1 LLKDVLTNY
10 STTKNNNMS
19 KDLHMAN
26 AQNIDLE
33 RSAAIEFAQLEQLMF
48 YGQRALIVSAVLGV
62 VLAYAE
68 LGHVSAEPL
77 MAWLSV
83 LFASIAARILVN
95 MRYTNNPVHDYK
107 TVHKRL
113 QTVRLGILVSSLVW
127 GLAVFLFAPSTASTH
142 EMFFAFM
149 IAGMSAGGVMAYS
162 IDLKSAAIYSS
173 VLVLPLATRFVLS
186 DGQYAQA
193 MGISGY
199 LYLVYV
205 LITLRNVNKGLLEN
219 ITLRL
224 DALENTKVLEAS
236 EQRYKSLLNHLPVG
250 VMHYDHQLNIT
261 YTNPKVSEVLHG
273 TTEMNNA
280 HHNVDAMGDAAIV
293 KTMERALNGQTT
305 HYEGHF
311 NSEFRREKTWL
322 HFISAPTQNS
332 QGEIVG
338 GIAIMQN
345 ITAQKQAQ
353 EEIRQLAFYDAL
365 TNLPNRRLLLERLQ
379 RAVANS
385 ARTGKRGAIIYID
398 LDHFKTLNDT
408 LGHDVGDL
416 LLKQVA
422 ERLTQ
427 SVRQVDTVARIGG
440 DEYVILLEN
449 LSEDRANAVLEVETV
464 GNKIRDALNHPYYF
478 NQYEYFSTP
487 SMGVAMFD
495 EQEITSEE
503 LLKQADI
510 AMYQAKK
517 AGRNAFRC
525 FNPRMQE
532 MINARMTLEDDL
544 RKALDQKQLQLYYQ
558 VQVNQDLAPVGAE
571 ALLRWKNP
579 KRGMVSPLE
588 FVPVAEETGLILPI
602 GLWVL
607 QTACA
612 QLKKWQQKPET
623 KHLSI
628 SINVS
633 ARQFHQTDFA
643 AQVEHAIKQ
652 HQINPSLLKLELTE
666 TMLLDR
672 ADTTI
677 ATMNAIRELG
687 VGFSLD
693 DFGTGYSS
701 LQYLKEL
708 PLQQLKMDQSFVRDL
723 ALDGDDKAIA
733 CTIIAVAQRLQM
745 EVIAE
750 GVETQEQMQFLLS
763 NGCQRFQG
771 HYFGKPQSVT
781 QFEKTLKRTN
791 TAIAHENAVMHTILS
806 GVV

>member
-1 LLKDVLTNY
+1 MHKELTMPLKKTLDF
-10 STTKNNNMS
+10 
-19 KDLHMAN
+19 
-26 AQNIDLE
+26 E
-33 RSAAIEFAQLEQLMF
+33 RQAAIEFAQLGQLISN
-48 YGQRALIVSAVLGV
+48 GQRALLVSAILGV
-62 VLAYAE
+62 VLAYGE
-68 LGHVSAEPL
+68 YGRVSSEAL
-77 MAWLSV
+77 FAWVAV
-83 LFASIAARILVN
+83 LFASITARMLIN
-95 MRYTNNPVHDYK
+95 FRYQQEPVHEYSA
-107 TVHKRL
+107 VHRRL
-113 QTVRLGILVSSLVW
+113 QTVRIGIFASSLVW
-127 GLAVFLFAPSTASTH
+127 GLAVFLFAPSTAASH

-162 IDLKSAAIYSS
+162 IDIKSAAIYSS
-173 VLVLPLATRFVLS
+173 VLVLPLATRFLMS
-186 DGQYAQA
+186 DAQYGQA
-193 MGISGY
+193 MGIAGY
-199 LYLVYV
+199 LYLIYV
-205 LITLRNVNKGLLEN
+205 LVTLRNVNKDLLEN

-224 DALENTKVLEAS
+224 DAVEHNKILEAS

-250 VMHYDHQLNIT
+250 VMHYDHDLNIT
-261 YTNPKVSEVLHG
+261 FANPKMTEVLHG
-273 TTEMNNA
+273 TSEIEQ
-280 HHNVDAMGDAAIV
+280 HHALKLTDDVAIANV
-293 KTMERALNGQTT
+293 MERALRGQTA
-305 HYEGHF
+305 HYEGQF
-311 NSEFRREKTWL
+311 NSEFRHEKTWL
-322 HFISAPTQNS
+322 HLISAPTQNS
-332 QGEIVG
+332 DGEIAG

-345 ITAQKQAQ
+345 ITAEKQAQ

-408 LGHDVGDL
+408 LGHDVGDM

-449 LSEDRANAVLEVETV
+449 LSEHRVDAVHEVETV

-495 EQEITSEE
+495 EQQVTSEE

-532 MINARMTLEDDL
+532 MINARMNLEDDL
-544 RKALDQKQLQLYYQ
+544 RKALAQKQLQLYYQ
-558 VQVNQDLAPVGAE
+558 VQVNQDLVPVGAE

-579 KRGMVSPLE
+579 RRGMISPLE

-607 QTACA
+607 QSACA

-623 KHLSI
+623 KHLTLSV
-628 SINVS
+628 NVS
-633 ARQFHQTDFA
+633 ARQFHQIDFA
-643 AQVEHAIKQ
+643 SQVAQAITQ
-652 HQINPSLLKLELTE
+652 HGINPSLLKLELTE

-672 ADTTI
+672 ADSTI

-708 PLQQLKMDQSFVRDL
+708 PLEQLKMDQSFVRDI

-750 GVETQEQMQFLLS
+750 GVETQEQMQFLLAH
-763 NGCQRFQG
+763 GCQRFQG
-771 HYFGKPQSVT
+771 HYFGKPLSVT

-791 TAIAHENAVMHTILS
+791 RAIAQENAVMRNIMS